1 MRAKVIRQAAIV
13 LTTAVA
19 LALWAFAQ
27 VDPAKVV
34 GGLLLLVIGAE
45 WLVTGAV
52 ALARAMG
59 VSPLVIGLTVVA
71 FGTSAP
77 ELAASVRASLAGNG
91 ALAVGNVVGSN
102 IANVCLILGFTA
114 LLRPVPVESGIVR
127 KDVPIM
133 LVVTALAMLAF
144 LGGRVERWEG
154 ALMILGIIVFTVLMF
169 IGGKKEA
176 SLRTPDSIEEDKPRP
191 TIRRKSIAI
200 RIVLGLVTLV
210 FGAELLVGGAK
221 GLASAMGVSSTVIG
235 LSVVAFGTSLPELVT
250 SITATFK
257 READLAV
264 GNILGS
270 NVFNLFCVL
279 GAASLVRGLD
289 VPPETLTRDAWMM
302 LIVSAACL
310 PILGTSH
317 RISRFE
323 GALLFVT
330 YLVYMVVIYI
340 A

>member
-13 LTTAVA
+13 LITAVA
-19 LALWAFAQ
+19 LALWAFAKFDLSM
-27 VDPAKVV
+27 VI

-77 ELAASVRASLAGNG
+77 ELAASVRASLDGNG

-114 LLRPVPVESGIVR
+114 LLRPVPVESGVVR

-144 LGGRVERWEG
+144 LGGRVERYEG
-154 ALMILGIIVFTVLMF
+154 ALMILGIIVFTALMF
-169 IGGKKEA
+169 IAGKKEA

-210 FGAELLVGGAK
+210 LGAELLVGGAK

-279 GAASLVRGLD
+279 GTASLVRGLD
-289 VPPETLTRDAWMM
+289 VPHETLTRDAWMM